1 MTSRFLT
8 GGLGLA
14 GLCLFSLAALAAA
27 RPVPAPATPASPDAL
42 VAQLDTVIQQSI
54 AAAHAAQ
61 THELAI
67 GSLSRGLANADT
79 QIAAKQQALDA
90 ARARAAALLAALERY
105 VHTPRLAAL
114 LAPQSPIDRLR
125 SGMLM
130 AAAVPALGTEAHAL
144 IAEMQRLS
152 TLRTETLSR
161 QDNLTRDRQDL
172 VTTRQRVGQLD
183 AKREELRR
191 QILNEYADSDPRALK
206 QGTIAVD
213 LPDLI
218 QRGDGMAELRDR
230 ERRARAARTKIEPAI
245 DPTRPKSLRSFD
257 KNAGLTVPAA
267 GSVALRFGQTNE
279 IGAPSQG
286 MTLAA
291 LGNGGVVAPF
301 DGQVDYVG
309 PFRGYGTIL
318 IIDHGGGYHSV
329 LAGLGRVDAKI
340 GEWVVAGEPIGA
352 LPDAAKVPD
361 TASGDGSVTLYFEL
375 RQDGRPVDPQLSL
388 ADQAGPA
395 KDHRV
400 SE

>member
-1 MTSRFLT
+1 MM
-8 GGLGLA
+8 
-14 GLCLFSLAALAAA
+14 
-27 RPVPAPATPASPDAL
+27 
-42 VAQLDTVIQQSI
+42 
-54 AAAHAAQ
+54 
-61 THELAI
+61 
-67 GSLSRGLANADT
+67 
-79 QIAAKQQALDA
+79 
-90 ARARAAALLAALERY
+90 
-105 VHTPRLAAL
+105 
-114 LAPQSPIDRLR
+114 PQSPIDRLR

-130 AAAVPALGTEAHAL
+130 AAAVPALSTSAHAL

-152 TLRTETLSR
+152 TLRTETLAK

-172 VTTRQRVGQLD
+172 VRSRERVGQLD

-191 QILNEYADSDPRALK
+191 QILKEYADSDPRALK
-206 QGTIAVD
+206 QGMVAVD

-218 QRGDGMAELRDR
+218 QRGDGEAELRDR
-230 ERRARAARTKIEPAI
+230 ERRARAARAKNEPAT

-257 KNAGLTVPAA
+257 KNTGLTIPAA
-267 GSVALRFGQTNE
+267 GSVAMHFGQTNE
-279 IGAPSQG
+279 IGAPTQG

-291 LGNGGVVAPF
+291 LGNGVVVAPF
-301 DGQVDYVG
+301 DGQVDYLG

-318 IIDHGGGYHSV
+318 IIDHGGGYHSM

-340 GEWVVAGEPIGA
+340 GEWVVAGEPVGA
-352 LPDAAKVPD
+352 LPDPAKPD
-361 TASGDGSVTLYFEL
+361 DSVILYFEL

>member
-1 MTSRFLT
+1 MTTRFLT
-8 GGLGLA
+8 GGLALA
-14 GLCLFSLAALAAA
+14 GLCLLSPPALAAS
-27 RPVPAPATPASPDAL
+27 RPAAAAAPATAPGSLDAL
-42 VAQLDTVIQQSI
+42 VAQLDTTIQQGI

-61 THELAI
+61 AHELAI
-67 GSLSRGLANADT
+67 GSLSRGVAAADT
-79 QIAAKQQALDA
+79 QLAAKQQALDE
-90 ARARAAALLAALERY
+90 ARTRAAALLAALERY
-105 VHTPRLAAL
+105 VHTPRVAAL
-114 LAPQSPIDRLR
+114 MMPLSPIDRLR

-130 AAAVPALGTEAHAL
+130 AAAVPALSTSAHAL

-152 TLRTETLSR
+152 TLRAETLAK

-172 VTTRQRVGQLD
+172 VPSRQRVGQLV
-183 AKREELRR
+183 AKRDELRR
-191 QILNEYADSDPRALK
+191 QILTEYADSDPRALK
-206 QGTIAVD
+206 QGAVAVD

-218 QRGDGMAELRDR
+218 QRGDGEAELRDR
-230 ERRARAARTKIEPAI
+230 ERRARAARAKNEPAT

-257 KNAGLTVPAA
+257 KNTGLTIPAA
-267 GSVALRFGQTNE
+267 GSVAMHFGQTNE

-291 LGNGGVVAPF
+291 LGNGVVVAPF
-301 DGQVDYVG
+301 DGQVDYLG

-318 IIDHGGGYHSV
+318 IIDHGGGYHSM

-340 GEWVVAGEPIGA
+340 GEWVVAGEPVGA
-352 LPDAAKVPD
+352 LPDPAKPD
-361 TASGDGSVTLYFEL
+361 DSVILYFEL